1 LTLPRQMGRL
11 GDILTQIVHPRV
23 VGRAIKGER
32 TAVLHDV
39 ESVLVSEAEMKRR
52 IAEMGAQ
59 ISRDYAGKDLV
70 VVGILKGAALFTSDL
85 FRSITIPAELDFMRI
100 SSYGA
105 STRSTGVHRVLL
117 DLDYTLEG
125 RHVLIVE
132 DIVDTGLTIKFLRQY
147 LSQRGP
153 ASLKAASLLDKPAR
167 RKVEVQVDYRG
178 FEVPDSF
185 VVGNGLDYG
194 EKYRNLRD
202 ICILKPEIYS
212 T

>member
-1 LTLPRQMGRL
+1 MLQ
-11 GDILTQIVHPRV
+11 
-23 VGRAIKGER
+23 
-32 TAVLHDV
+32 DV
-39 ESVLVSEAEMKRR
+39 ESVLVSEPEMQRR

-59 ISRDYAGKDLV
+59 ISQDYAGKDLV

-132 DIVDTGLTIKFLRQY
+132 DIVDTGLTIKFLREY

-153 ASLKAASLLDKPAR
+153 ASLKTASLLDKPAR
-167 RKVEVQVDYRG
+167 RKVEVPVDYRG
-178 FEVPDSF
+178 FEVPDFF

-212 T
+212 S

>member
-1 LTLPRQMGRL
+1 MLQ
-11 GDILTQIVHPRV
+11 
-23 VGRAIKGER
+23 
-32 TAVLHDV
+32 DV
-39 ESVLVSEAEMKRR
+39 ERVLVSEAEMQAR
-52 IAEMGAQ
+52 IKQMGDQ

-85 FRSITIPAELDFMRI
+85 FRAITIPAELDFMRI

-105 STRSTGVHRVLL
+105 STKSTGVHRVLL

-132 DIVDTGLTIKFLRQY
+132 DIVDTGLTIKFLKEY

-153 ASLKAASLLDKPAR
+153 ASLKVATLLDKPTR
-167 RKVEVQVDYRG
+167 RKVNVEINYRG
-178 FEVPDSF
+178 FEVPDFF
-185 VVGNGLDYG
+185 VVGNGLDFG

-202 ICILKPEIYS
+202 ICVLKPEVYGGN
-212 T
+212 